1 MIQKVTLFTNN
12 EVLLKKSYDYF
23 KTLKEMSLAVC
34 SSYGKMTLN
43 QDFNSEVIKFSGLKW
58 ELSDN
63 LLSDFVAPI
72 ERNDI
77 YNLALCLSEELYYV
91 SKLSKLACAYSFS
104 RFNFIESITGVLRK
118 QATSL
123 YALRDSKNSKK
134 LFREINEMKATLNG
148 VNSSIILL
156 LRNNLNEAEKNAID
170 YVVADCFFDIYKSI
184 DHTFS
189 QVQKAIINNN

>member
-1 MIQKVTLFTNN
+1 M
-12 EVLLKKSYDYF
+12 KKSYDYF